1 MARNQRRR
9 ARRWEVKVMKLMP
22 TTKEDMTEPTGMNNL
37 MNKING
43 IAAEVLPEGVMDQE
57 KFASFKDASEQ
68 ESDAKE

>member
-1 MARNQRRR
+1 
-9 ARRWEVKVMKLMP
+9 MKLMP

-37 MNKING
+37 INKING